1 MCVPIGY
8 INALVSNTISDG
20 DSRKSHVNEQTD
32 VAMSDSVD
40 PYSFHS
46 AGSTT
51 TTYFMVQI
59 GFREREYAVS
69 FFEL

>member
-32 VAMSDSVD
+32 VAMSDSVN
-40 PYSFHS
+40 PYSLYTAGGTAS
-46 AGSTT
+46 AH
-51 TTYFMVQI
+51 FVMQI
-59 GFREREYAVS
+59 GFCEWEYTVI
-69 FFEL
+69 FVEL